1 MEYKKKFCSSSDT
14 KFGDK
19 LEKSKATKTIVSDN
33 CGNDPWAILVPIDNS
48 TAKDA
53 GTIYLFFSYNIFGKN
68 DTCGY
73 YNNILSDEE
82 YSFAISK
89 NKVGI
94 QATRLCVNLRIIH
107 NLVASDLL
115 EFGESCLLD
124 EFDQI
129 EVSLSDENKE
139 FILKFQLIFW
149 QCHCGSVKNFDINIP
164 PGQMSLDDK
173 QGPSAESSNNLPC
186 INHGYKFIRQLGKGG
201 YGIVYLME
209 NKNTGKQCAV
219 KFTWNR
225 SLYNEFIMMN
235 LVQDIKY
242 TTKLIDGFYYTT
254 NKQQFIVTDCIKHGS
269 LRNYILSKYNF
280 SDKELL
286 AIASIMST
294 TLKEIHQKGLI
305 HRDIKPANIL
315 VSETNPFKV
324 VLADFGMTK
333 VYEEG
338 NKFGYSGT
346 RSYMSPESLNNIPY
360 NHFHDYWALGVTL
373 LECSLGKNIFFIKP
387 KPKKDEKTKSDE
399 KAKQLTKI
407 LTCCEQIH
415 SKEKKINIKYE
426 KVFDIIRNLIQ
437 IEPYKRKLYEI

>member
-19 LEKSKATKTIVSDN
+19 LEKIKATRTIVS
-33 CGNDPWAILVPIDNS
+33 GNDPWAILVPIDNS

-89 NKVGI
+89 NEFGI

-107 NLVASDLL
+107 NL
-115 EFGESCLLD
+115 
-124 EFDQI
+124 
-129 EVSLSDENKE
+129 
-139 FILKFQLIFW
+139 
-149 QCHCGSVKNFDINIP
+149 NFDINIP
-164 PGQMSLDDK
+164 PGQIFLDDK
-173 QGPSAESSNNLPC
+173 QGPSAESSNDLPC

-225 SLYNEFIMMN
+225 SLYNEFLMMN

-294 TLKEIHQKGLI
+294 TLKEMHQKGLI